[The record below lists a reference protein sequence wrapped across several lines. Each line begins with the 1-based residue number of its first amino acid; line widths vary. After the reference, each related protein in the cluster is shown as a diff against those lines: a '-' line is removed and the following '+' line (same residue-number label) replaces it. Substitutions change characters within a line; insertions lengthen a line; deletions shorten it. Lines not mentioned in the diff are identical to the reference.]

1 MRLDAELLGEGV
13 DRIQREVALA
23 TLDAGK
29 VPSRHSEFFGK
40 TFLRQVAHK
49 TQVADLR
56 SEHLLQRFCHTS
68 SLMPGSHDF
77 QEVIAS
83 SCGPGV
89 RARLAPRPHQTSK
102 ESVTMPDPQQI
113 PEDGPNAL
121 PRVLHTPRSRA
132 LLSESWAQAEE
143 AKREEWAGNDPQLPY
158 EAYAAGEPCRACGRA
173 LLGEPALGTDEESI
187 ALIDA
192 DNAEFR
198 AEHEACN
205 MGVWRLAGNRVEH
218 CHLCCP
224 FPPLSPT
231 QRDEFRQLLYPSS
244 LRIDRSAIWRVELTC
259 QHVETLAGQSP
270 LYVEPT
276 ARCTICVVIR
286 GVVKAMRIDDQTND
300 GDDSSDIEGLQPG
313 YQRLTDEQWSWI
325 KHIVH
330 SEEGPRRGR
339 PRTDIRTIVDAA
351 LYKTRTGI
359 TWREL
364 PAEFG
369 SWQTA
374 LRRHRQ
380 LVASSQWDEIT
391 RTLAERDLPQ

>member
-1 MRLDAELLGEGV
+1 M
-13 DRIQREVALA
+13 
-23 TLDAGK
+23 
-29 VPSRHSEFFGK
+29 S
-40 TFLRQVAHK
+40 
-49 TQVADLR
+49 
-56 SEHLLQRFCHTS
+56 
-68 SLMPGSHDF
+68 
-77 QEVIAS
+77 AS
-83 SCGPGV
+83 
-89 RARLAPRPHQTSK
+89 
-102 ESVTMPDPQQI
+102 QQI
-113 PEDGPNAL
+113 PDGSSTAL

-143 AKREEWAGNDPQLPY
+143 AKRRERAGDDLQLPY

-173 LLGEPALGTDEESI
+173 LLGEPAPGTDEEGL
-187 ALIDA
+187 ARIDA

-198 AEHEACN
+198 AAHTSCN
-205 MGVWRLAGNRVEH
+205 MGVWRLENNRVEH

-224 FPPLSPT
+224 YPPLSPA
-231 QRDEFRQLLYPSS
+231 QRDELRQLLYPPSFH
-244 LRIDRSAIWRVELTC
+244 IDRSTTWQVELTC
-259 QHVETLAGQSP
+259 QHVETLAGHSP
-270 LYVEPT
+270 RYVEPT
-276 ARCTICVVIR
+276 VQCTECAVIR
-286 GVVKAMRIDDQTND
+286 GVVKAVRIDDQATD
-300 GDDSSDIEGLQPG
+300 GDDSSVTEGLLPD

-330 SEEGPRRGR
+330 TEDHPRRGR

-351 LYKTRTGI
+351 LFKTRTGI

-380 LVASSQWDEIT
+380 LIESSQWDEIT

>member
-1 MRLDAELLGEGV
+1 MLDSQHIPDG
-13 DRIQREVALA
+13 
-23 TLDAGK
+23 
-29 VPSRHSEFFGK
+29 
-40 TFLRQVAHK
+40 
-49 TQVADLR
+49 
-56 SEHLLQRFCHTS
+56 S
-68 SLMPGSHDF
+68 S
-77 QEVIAS
+77 
-83 SCGPGV
+83 
-89 RARLAPRPHQTSK
+89 T
-102 ESVTMPDPQQI
+102 
-113 PEDGPNAL
+113 AL

-143 AKREEWAGNDPQLPY
+143 AKRRERAGDDLQLPY

-173 LLGEPALGTDEESI
+173 LLGEPAPGTDEEGL
-187 ALIDA
+187 ARIDA

-198 AEHEACN
+198 TEHAACN
-205 MGVWRLAGNRVEH
+205 MGVWRLENNRVEH

-224 FPPLSPT
+224 FPPLSPA
-231 QRDEFRQLLYPSS
+231 QRDELRQLLYPPS
-244 LRIDRSAIWRVELTC
+244 LHIDRSATWRVELTC
-259 QHVETLAGQSP
+259 QHVETLAGHSP
-270 LYVEPT
+270 RYVEPT
-276 ARCTICVVIR
+276 VQCTVCAVIR
-286 GVVKAMRIDDQTND
+286 GVVKAVRIDGQTGD
-300 GDDSSDIEGLQPG
+300 GDDSSDIEGLQPD

-330 SEEGPRRGR
+330 TEEVPRRGR

-380 LVASSQWDEIT
+380 LIESSQWDEIT

>member
-1 MRLDAELLGEGV
+1 MPD
-13 DRIQREVALA
+13 
-23 TLDAGK
+23 
-29 VPSRHSEFFGK
+29 
-40 TFLRQVAHK
+40 
-49 TQVADLR
+49 
-56 SEHLLQRFCHTS
+56 LQR
-68 SLMPGSHDF
+68 
-77 QEVIAS
+77 
-83 SCGPGV
+83 
-89 RARLAPRPHQTSK
+89 
-102 ESVTMPDPQQI
+102 I
-113 PEDGPNAL
+113 PEDSPAAL
-121 PRVLHTPRSRA
+121 PRLLHTPRSRA

-143 AKREEWAGNDPQLPY
+143 AKRKERGDDDPQLTY
-158 EAYAAGEPCRACGRA
+158 EAYAAGEPCRACGRT
-173 LLGEPALGTDEESI
+173 LLGEPALGTDEESL

-198 AEHEACN
+198 AEHTACN
-205 MGVWRLAGNRVEH
+205 MGVWRLENNRVEH

-231 QRDEFRQLLYPSS
+231 QRDELRQLLYPPS
-244 LRIDRSAIWRVELTC
+244 LRVDRSAIWRVELTC
-259 QHVETLAGQSP
+259 QHVETLAWHSP

-276 ARCTICVVIR
+276 VQCTECALIR
-286 GVVKAMRIDDQTND
+286 GVVKAVRIDGQTGD
-300 GDDSSDIEGLQPG
+300 GDDSSDIEGLQPD

-330 SEEGPRRGR
+330 TEDGPRRGR

-374 LRRHRQ
+374 LRRHRE
-380 LVASSQWDEIT
+380 LIASSQWEEIT
-391 RTLAERDLPQ
+391 RTLEERGLSQ

>member
-1 MRLDAELLGEGV
+1 
-13 DRIQREVALA
+13 
-23 TLDAGK
+23 
-29 VPSRHSEFFGK
+29 
-40 TFLRQVAHK
+40 
-49 TQVADLR
+49 
-56 SEHLLQRFCHTS
+56 
-68 SLMPGSHDF
+68 MPNS
-77 QEVIAS
+77 
-83 SCGPGV
+83 
-89 RARLAPRPHQTSK
+89 
-102 ESVTMPDPQQI
+102 QQI
-113 PEDGPNAL
+113 PEDGPNVL

-143 AKREEWAGNDPQLPY
+143 AKREEWADNDPQLPY

-173 LLGEPALGTDEESI
+173 LLGEPALGTDDESI

-231 QRDEFRQLLYPSS
+231 QRDEFRQLLHPSS

-259 QHVETLAGQSP
+259 QHVETLAGHAAN
-270 LYVEPT
+270 YVEST
-276 ARCTICVVIR
+276 VQCTDCAVIR
-286 GVVKAMRIDDQTND
+286 GVVKAVRIDDQAND
-300 GDDSSDIEGLQPG
+300 DAGSSTVDRLQPD

-330 SEEGPRRGR
+330 AEEGPRRGR

-380 LVASSQWDEIT
+380 LIESSQWDEIT